1 MRSIRHILLAS
12 VLTVSAFSAVTFT
25 SCKKDDEGCAV
36 GYTGSNC
43 KTEVR
48 TTYYNTYK
56 GNGSD
61 NAGGTYT
68 NWSMRFNALGTDPL
82 KMSLVLQDATTAPV
96 VAATVTL
103 TSNTTFTVDNT
114 TIGNYTYSGSGTVNT
129 NSASLSLTEVEAG
142 SPPVTTVYSFNN
154 MLKQ

>member
-1 MRSIRHILLAS
+1 MKSFRHILLAS

-25 SCKKDDEGCAV
+25 SCKKDDESCAV

-48 TTYYNTYK
+48 TNYYNTYK

-61 NAGGTYT
+61 NTGGTYT
-68 NWSMRFNALGTDPL
+68 NWSIRYSGVGTDPL
-82 KMSLVLQDATTAPV
+82 KMSMVLQDATTAPV

-103 TSNTTFTVDNT
+103 TSNTTFTVDQV
-114 TIGNYTYSGSGTVNT
+114 TISGYTYSGTGTVNEST
-129 NSASLSLTEVEAG
+129 TSVSLTEVSSSG
-142 SPPVTTVYSFNN
+142 TVVFTFNN

>member
-25 SCKKDDEGCAV
+25 SCKKDDNGCAV

-61 NAGGTYT
+61 NTGDTYT
-68 NWSMRFNALGTDPL
+68 NFSIRFSALGTDPL
-82 KMSLVLQDATTAPV
+82 KMSMVLQDATTAPV

-103 TSNTTFTVDNT
+103 TSNTTFTVDQT
-114 TIGNYTYSGSGTVNT
+114 SISGYTYTGTGTVNES
-129 NSASLSLTEVEAG
+129 SASLSLTEVG
-142 SPPVTTVYSFNN
+142 GTPSTTVVYTFSN

>member
-12 VLTVSAFSAVTFT
+12 VLTVSAFSTVTFT
-25 SCKKDDEGCAV
+25 SCKKDDDGCAV

-48 TTYYNTYK
+48 ASYYNTYK

-61 NAGGTYT
+61 NAGNTYT
-68 NWSMRFNALGTDPL
+68 NFSLRFSSLGTDPL
-82 KMSLVLQDATTAPV
+82 KMTMIVQDATTAPV
-96 VAATVTL
+96 VAASVTL

-114 TIGNYTYSGSGTVNT
+114 TIGTYTYSGTGTINES
-129 NSASLSLTEVEAG
+129 SASLSLTEVEAG
-142 SPPVTTVYSFNN
+142 TPPVTTVYTFSN

>member
-12 VLTVSAFSAVTFT
+12 VLTVSAFSTVTFT
-25 SCKKDDEGCAV
+25 SCKKDDDGCAV

-48 TTYYNTYK
+48 ASYYNTYK

-61 NAGGTYT
+61 NAGNTYT
-68 NWSMRFNALGTDPL
+68 NWSIRFSALGTDPL
-82 KMSLVLQDATTAPV
+82 KMTMVLQDATTAPQ

-103 TSNTTFTVDNT
+103 TSNTTFTVDQV
-114 TIGNYTYSGSGTVNT
+114 TITGYTYTGTGSVNES
-129 NSASLSLTEVEAG
+129 SASLSLTEVG
-142 SPPVTTVYSFNN
+142 GTPSSTTIYTFSN